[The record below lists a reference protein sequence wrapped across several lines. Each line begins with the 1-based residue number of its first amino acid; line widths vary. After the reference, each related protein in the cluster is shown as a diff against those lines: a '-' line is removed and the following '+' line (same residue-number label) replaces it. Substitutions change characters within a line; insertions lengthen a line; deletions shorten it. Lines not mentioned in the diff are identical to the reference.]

1 MFVCLFKGL
10 FCLNVV
16 CLLSQNIL
24 KENKGSLNIGLLLN
38 ILPGTKKLYHLFQN
52 HPITEEMC
60 NKPISV
66 IQSIVYAMYYG
77 PFFINIYSVLDSI
90 N

>member
-10 FCLNVV
+10 YCLNVV

-38 ILPGTKKLYHLFQN
+38 IFTRYKETLPLVPKSPYHGGD
-52 HPITEEMC
+52 
-60 NKPISV
+60 
-66 IQSIVYAMYYG
+66 A
-77 PFFINIYSVLDSI
+77 
-90 N
+90 